1 MKALIMLYLP
11 GFATA
16 LKKFLERLDFTT
28 IKWLTLELS
37 RCVKHFYN
45 FKGQQWISQD
55 YMVQLLDLLSKIVE
69 TVQMDKA
76 ERLSQYETAKRKMT
90 EEDEE
95 EFWEDVERIDRVHN
109 YVMEITG
116 VCLRTTSDAFVSDTM
131 LAKFVQPYAKA
142 LEDVSKSKEYEI
154 TCSLCFFCDCLEHGT
169 ESLVGAV
176 IG

>member
-1 MKALIMLYLP
+1 
-11 GFATA
+11 
-16 LKKFLERLDFTT
+16 
-28 IKWLTLELS
+28 
-37 RCVKHFYN
+37 
-45 FKGQQWISQD
+45 
-55 YMVQLLDLLSKIVE
+55 
-69 TVQMDKA
+69 MDKA
-76 ERLSQYETAKRKMT
+76 ERLSQFETAKRKMT

-142 LEDVSKSKEYEI
+142 LEDVTKSKAYEL

-169 ESLVGAV
+169 ESLVSAV
-176 IG
+176 IGQLPSKFQQVIQL